1 VVSSK
6 LGARVVLRGILN
18 LPLEEDAIPLDE
30 NGIVNTI
37 IEAEPVQL
45 APGIEVESYV
55 R

>member
-37 IEAEPVQL
+37 AEADPVQI